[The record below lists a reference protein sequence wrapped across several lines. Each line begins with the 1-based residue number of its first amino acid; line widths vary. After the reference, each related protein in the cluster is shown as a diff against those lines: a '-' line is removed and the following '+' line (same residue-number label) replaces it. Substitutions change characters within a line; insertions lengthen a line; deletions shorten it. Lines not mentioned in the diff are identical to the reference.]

1 MFKKIVSSIVGDAN
15 KKIINNLKPSVAAI
29 NALEPQLTPLSDDAL
44 RERSLALKERVAGG
58 AELDDVLAEA
68 FALAREASRRSIG
81 LRPYDVQLMG
91 GMLLHQSEVVEMRTG
106 EGKTLVATL
115 PLYLLSLI
123 HI

>member
-15 KKIINNLKPSVAAI
+15 KKIINNLKPSVTAI

-58 AELDDVLAEA
+58 VELDDALPEA

-106 EGKTLVATL
+106 CL
-115 PLYLLSLI
+115 LYTSRCV
-123 HI
+123 